1 MEAYPSAETLAKVV
15 KKLKVEKYDKI
26 FAKITNQGWWSRINL
41 VNREMTNALI
51 NFFEVEMKFPSQ
63 EVESEESAVEEVEE
77 ERLEKT
83 NFMAYRFANAM
94 AKSIMNKMKAKKP
107 EDREKE

>member
-1 MEAYPSAETLAKVV
+1 
-15 KKLKVEKYDKI
+15 
-26 FAKITNQGWWSRINL
+26 
-41 VNREMTNALI
+41 MTNALI

-83 NFMAYRFANAM
+83 NFLLTDSLMQWP
-94 AKSIMNKMKAKKP
+94 KAS
-107 EDREKE
+107 